1 MKLLKIFSVVLLVS
15 AGSFYYYY
23 TYIDTLMLSEII
35 GKSQNSVLT
44 MAINLFDFDTG
55 LTRHDINHISSTKD
69 YWIKRINEVEAI
81 NDMEE
86 RSKAN
91 EKLLAEMLDDPTM
104 KKVCKGLLIKGTD
117 LTKAL
122 LGAL

>member
-15 AGSFYYYY
+15 AGSFYFYH

-35 GKSQNSVLT
+35 GKSQNSVLN
-44 MAINLFDFDTG
+44 ISVSLFDFDTG
-55 LTRHDINHISSTKD
+55 LTRHDIDHISSTKD
-69 YWIKRINEVEAI
+69 YWIKRINEVETI
-81 NDMEE
+81 NDVEE